1 MGMMGVV
8 YLHEHLW
15 GTLGD
20 NMTNKELEG
29 KNRRVLEREGNNE
42 VSQIFD
48 NREWDEVYNF
58 DMITSIYYWFYRFSL
73 LFFYSIFA
81 LFVA

>member
-1 MGMMGVV
+1 
-8 YLHEHLW
+8 
-15 GTLGD
+15 
-20 NMTNKELEG
+20 MTNKELEG

-48 NREWDEVYNF
+48 NMEWDEVYNF